1 MEAKIK
7 SIVKSIAWKYF
18 GTALYII
25 VIVAGIGP
33 LYLVSWPARA
43 RLPARNGL
51 QL

>member
-25 VIVAGIGP
+25 AIVAE
-33 LYLVSWPARA
+33 LVLAPSTTDC
-43 RLPARNGL
+43 
-51 QL
+51 